1 MGLFKKNELDAIES
15 ILNDVIKGD
24 KANAYIF
31 LMLKESKVTVMV
43 NGNLIGQAIA
53 LGNAKQKEQF
63 RMIER
68 IADQIAEIKKE
79 EEKEKDTCGQSTETP
94 GDGEI

>member
-1 MGLFKKNELDAIES
+1 MELYKKELDAIES
-15 ILNDVIKGD
+15 ILDDVIRGD

-31 LMLKESKVTVMV
+31 LMHKESRVTVMV
-43 NGNLIGQAIA
+43 NGSLLGQAIA
-53 LGNAKQKEQF
+53 LENARTKEQF

-79 EEKEKDTCGQSTETP
+79 DEKEKETCGQSTETP

>member
-1 MGLFKKNELDAIES
+1 MELQKKELDAIES
-15 ILNDVIKGD
+15 ILDDVIRGG

-31 LMLKESKVTVMV
+31 LMLKESKVTVML
-43 NGNLIGQAIA
+43 NGSLLGQAIA
-53 LGNAKQKEQF
+53 LDNARSNEQF
-63 RMIER
+63 RMIEH

-79 EEKEKDTCGQSTETP
+79 EEKEKETCGQSTETP